1 MEEEGLYYNDS
12 ALDSTRKHADKEDFG
27 EIFCQGIHV
36 LACVV
41 FQ

>member
-1 MEEEGLYYNDS
+1 MEEEGLYCNDS
-12 ALDSTRKHADKEDFG
+12 ALDSTRKHDEEDFG

-36 LACVV
+36 LAYVV